1 MLQHIFNVKEIHH
14 CFSHLLRTYSDLFTT
29 MLEKVTMVLKVD
41 LQCCECH
48 KKVKKILCKF
58 PEIQDQTFDEKQN
71 TVTIKVVSC
80 CPEKVRYKLSRKG
93 GGLIT
98 CIEIVSPK
106 PPAKPKPPQ
115 EPNPPEVRI
124 PILTPGCPP
133 YYPFGVCCFQC
144 YYVCYG
150 GTCYHGCRPPLC
162 YCGCYGRPPCNN

>member
-1 MLQHIFNVKEIHH
+1 
-14 CFSHLLRTYSDLFTT
+14 
-29 MLEKVTMVLKVD
+29 MVLKVD

-80 CPEKVRYKLSRKG
+80 CPEKLRFKLSRKG
-93 GGLIT
+93 GGSIK

-106 PPAKPKPPQ
+106 PPQKPKPSEDKTDQKPAVKIV
-115 EPNPPEVRI
+115 NPPKSPLLPI

-133 YYPFGVCCFQC
+133 YYPFGVCCLKC
-144 YYVCYG
+144 YDGCNG

-162 YCGCYGRPPCNN
+162 YCGCYGRPPCNNYWGTDAGCRIM